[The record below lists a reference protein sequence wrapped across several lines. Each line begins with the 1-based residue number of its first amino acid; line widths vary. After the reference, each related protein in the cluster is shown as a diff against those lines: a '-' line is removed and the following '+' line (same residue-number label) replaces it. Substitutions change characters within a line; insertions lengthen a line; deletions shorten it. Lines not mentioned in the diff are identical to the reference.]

1 MMTAGYRGGQRPLA
15 SRCKAHRTPAW
26 YISRHPSRA
35 YPPKRFSPRYYQAV
49 LQAINL
55 QPSTIFVQSSYS
67 KQARMML
74 AQRAATGRAV
84 APAVAPR
91 VFVPQTC
98 RPVVL
103 RRYKEGEQA
112 DTSGQGSKAPRNPI
126 TGQRLTPIS
135 SEKEGY
141 QATEQIPQSEATSA
155 RINKQLGGQSEGRAF
170 GGK

>member
-1 MMTAGYRGGQRPLA
+1 MVMM
-15 SRCKAHRTPAW
+15 
-26 YISRHPSRA
+26 
-35 YPPKRFSPRYYQAV
+35 V
-49 LQAINL
+49 
-55 QPSTIFVQSSYS
+55 SS
-67 KQARMML
+67 L
-74 AQRAATGRAV
+74 AQRAATGRAL
-84 APAVAPR
+84 APAAAPR
-91 VFVPQTC
+91 VLSPQSI

-112 DTSGQGSKAPRNPI
+112 DTSEQGSKAPRNPI

-155 RINKQLGGQSEGRAF
+155 RINKQLGAQPGGRPF